1 VDRRTVNAL
10 ALSLAVV
17 GGLLLI
23 AWAAQDGSQGEGVS
37 LVTSTP
43 EPTATLVERLVP
55 TLPATP
61 PTPLPWTP
69 RPTASSTPTRRASPT
84 VSPSA
89 SPTASPTRRTATPR
103 ADPCATP
110 PNSAAPT
117 GTPTVIPAPA
127 SATPVPAATDTET
140 PLPPV
145 VPSGNRWRFGAV
157 NRLGGLEAYDAAALN
172 AGWFLTGTGGAR
184 VPPGTGLVYLV
195 WVSGDSYLPAAETL
209 QALVAAVP
217 GAVWQIGNE
226 PDVIWQSN
234 CTPEQYARV
243 YHQLYTLIK
252 GADPTA
258 RVAAGSVSQPTP
270 LRLQYLD
277 LVLAA
282 YQNLV
287 GAPMPVDIWA
297 VHNSILRE
305 ERGSWGVDIPP
316 GIGANVGRLY
326 EIGDN
331 DRLDIFQQQLI
342 DFRVWM
348 RDRGYQD
355 RPVYLT
361 EFSILM
367 PAEYGFPPERVI
379 AFMTGAFDYLLLA
392 ADGGLGYPADG
403 HRLVQRWAWYSV
415 ADTSEWGHYPTGNLF
430 DPVTKEMTAVG
441 RAFAAYVAVH

>member
-1 VDRRTVNAL
+1 MGRRTTNRVALGL
-10 ALSLAVV
+10 ALV

-23 AWAAQDGSQGEGVS
+23 WWAVEDGSQGEQRT
-37 LVTSTP
+37 LVAATP
-43 EPTATLVERLVP
+43 GATATLVERLVP

-69 RPTASSTPTRRASPT
+69 RSTASSAAAGPNSAAELSSLTHSASPT
-84 VSPSA
+84 VATTVPGADPSGT
-89 SPTASPTRRTATPR
+89 PTTAPVSSSVTRTAAVTATPF
-103 ADPCATP
+103 P
-110 PNSAAPT
+110 P
-117 GTPTVIPAPA
+117 
-127 SATPVPAATDTET
+127 PVPSA
-140 PLPPV
+140 
-145 VPSGNRWRFGAV
+145 NRWRFGAV
-157 NRLGGLEAYDAAALN
+157 NRLGGLQAYDAAALN
-172 AGWFLTGTGGAR
+172 AGWFLTGTGGAQ
-184 VPPGTGLVYLV
+184 VPPGTELVYVV
-195 WVSGDSYLPAAETL
+195 WVSGESYSPAADTL
-209 QALVAAVP
+209 AALAAAVP

-243 YHQLYTLIK
+243 YHHLYTLIK

-282 YQNLV
+282 YQNLS

-316 GIGANVGRLY
+316 GIDADAGRLY
-326 EIGDN
+326 EINDN
-331 DRLDIFQQQLI
+331 DRMDLFQQQLN
-342 DFRVWM
+342 DFRVWL

-361 EFSILM
+361 EFSVLM

-379 AFMTGAFDYLLLA
+379 AFMTGAFDFLLSA
-392 ADGGLGYPADG
+392 ADGSLGYPADG
-403 HRLVQRWAWYSV
+403 YRLVQRWAWYSV
-415 ADTSEWGHYPTGNLF
+415 ADTGEWGHYPTGNLF

-441 RAFAAYVAVH
+441 RAFAAYVATH

>member
-1 VDRRTVNAL
+1 MDRRSLNVLAL
-10 ALSLAVV
+10 ALALL
-17 GGLLLI
+17 GGLLLVW
-23 AWAAQDGSQGEGVS
+23 WAVRDGPHEERLGV
-37 LVTSTP
+37 TPTP
-43 EPTATLVERLVP
+43 EPTATMVERLVP

-69 RPTASSTPTRRASPT
+69 RPTASSMPTPRPTAT
-84 VSPSA
+84 VSPS
-89 SPTASPTRRTATPR
+89 STPSASPTRRTATP
-103 ADPCATP
+103 AAGPCATP
-110 PNSAAPT
+110 PNS
-117 GTPTVIPAPA
+117 PAPGRTLT
-127 SATPVPAATDTET
+127 SVPAAPSPSPTPAVTDA
-140 PLPPV
+140 PAPVV

-157 NRLGGLEAYDAAALN
+157 NRLGGLQAYDAAALN
-172 AGWFLTGTGGAR
+172 AGWFLTGTGGAQ
-184 VPPGTGLVYLV
+184 VPPGTGLVYMI
-195 WVSGDSYLPAAETL
+195 WVSGDSYSPAADTL
-209 QALVAAVP
+209 AALVAAVP

-252 GADPTA
+252 AADPTA

-282 YQNLV
+282 YQNLT

-316 GIGANVGRLY
+316 GIGADTGRLY
-326 EIGDN
+326 EINDN
-331 DRLDIFQQQLI
+331 DRLDVFQQQLI

-379 AFMTGAFDYLLLA
+379 AFMTGAFDFLLSA

-403 HRLVQRWAWYSV
+403 YRLVQRWAWYSV

-430 DPVTKEMTAVG
+430 DPVTKEMTSVG
-441 RAFAAYVAVH
+441 RAFAAYVATH

>member
-1 VDRRTVNAL
+1 MDRRAVNFL
-10 ALSLAVV
+10 ALGLALV
-17 GGLLLI
+17 GGLLL
-23 AWAAQDGSQGEGVS
+23 AWWAVRDGSRGEGLS
-37 LVTSTP
+37 LTTSTP
-43 EPTATLVERLVP
+43 EPSATVVERLVP

-69 RPTASSTPTRRASPT
+69 RPTASSSPMRRASVTLSPSLTPSATPTRG
-84 VSPSA
+84 
-89 SPTASPTRRTATPR
+89 TATPT

-110 PNSAAPT
+110 PSLPAPPT
-117 GTPTVIPAPA
+117 GTATTVPALPSASPTL
-127 SATPVPAATDTET
+127 AATDT
-140 PLPPV
+140 PLPAF

-157 NRLGGLEAYDAAALN
+157 NRLGGLASYDVAALN
-172 AGWFLTGTGGAR
+172 AGWFLTGTGGAQ
-184 VPPGTGLVYLV
+184 VPPGTGLVYMI
-195 WVSGDSYLPAAETL
+195 WVSGESYSPAAETL
-209 QALVAAVP
+209 AALVAAVP

-252 GADPTA
+252 AADPAA

-282 YQNLV
+282 YQNLT
-287 GAPMPVDIWA
+287 GASMPVDIWA

-316 GIGANVGRLY
+316 GIGVDIGRLY
-326 EIGDN
+326 EINDN
-331 DRLDIFQQQLI
+331 DRLDLFQQQLI
-342 DFRVWM
+342 DFRAWM
-348 RDRGYQD
+348 RERGYQD

-367 PAEYGFPPERVI
+367 PAEYGFPPERVT
-379 AFMTGAFDYLLLA
+379 AFMTGAFDFLLSG
-392 ADGGLGYPADG
+392 ADGSLGYPGDG
-403 HRLVQRWAWYSV
+403 YRLVQRWAWYSV

-441 RAFAAYVAVH
+441 RAFAAYVAAH